1 MKVGS
6 GRAVS
11 FSVRGFVLTRLVSL
25 FVMVKGMALGGRFEL
40 RLANGGAPSGSLLVV
55 KLGFTALN
63 PPSGG
68 RGRVVHNF
76 RGGCFSELSGFYN
89 LSYIYTGLPNMGVSV

>member
-11 FSVRGFVLTRLVSL
+11 FSVRGFVLTRLVLL
-25 FVMVKGMALGGRFEL
+25 FVMIQGMALGGHFEL
-40 RLANGGAPSGSLLVV
+40 RLANREAPTGPFFV

-76 RGGCFSELSGFYN
+76 RGGMLFIVEWIL
-89 LSYIYTGLPNMGVSV
+89 